1 MPMMLE
7 VPPVPNLSAAGLA
20 TTALGV
26 FREAGFSDEQLEGVG
41 WDGEYIKKGVRD
53 NLLDVMEMEGW
64 NKEEKEGWVTKVWE
78 PAHQLELVTKDVKG
92 DSAFSWFNDLIQVL
106 NDTTSLLG
114 IGKGL
119 EQSMEAA
126 AEVGE
131 KYYKLKTMSETRF
144 SAYFEGS
151 IKNFERRMETNIE
164 ALRKRT
170 ESSGKKVRDQAA
182 QILKRI
188 CSKQFFLTLHGVLD
202 IYHLLGSIS
211 KELQTVEQFPC
222 NIPKV
227 QEKLLTELEN
237 MEKLE
242 LSKESGID
250 KNIWESLE
258 NRKGDIL
265 EEKYVHDQ
273 TPLAAPGKLIYS
285 MPSISSLL
293 LSLLFY
299 PRR

>member
-20 TTALGV
+20 TAALGV

-164 ALRKRT
+164 ALRKTT
-170 ESSGKKVRDQAA
+170 ENSDKKVRDQTAPRDPRLQWLQA
-182 QILKRI
+182 P
-188 CSKQFFLTLHGVLD
+188 
-202 IYHLLGSIS
+202 GSW
-211 KELQTVEQFPC
+211 FA
-222 NIPKV
+222 
-227 QEKLLTELEN
+227 
-237 MEKLE
+237 
-242 LSKESGID
+242 LSKARSWNQGSQI
-250 KNIWESLE
+250 
-258 NRKGDIL
+258 
-265 EEKYVHDQ
+265 
-273 TPLAAPGKLIYS
+273 
-285 MPSISSLL
+285 
-293 LSLLFY
+293 
-299 PRR
+299 